1 MLAKV
6 KSFDAQNGHLPLKI
20 GGAVLGSAIVTAIVF
35 VVISA
40 LEDNE
45 EFAVSEFDEASTDE
59 FIPAPTDEI

>member
-1 MLAKV
+1 MLQKV

-35 VVISA
+35 VLVSA

-45 EFAVSEFDEASTDE
+45 EFAVNEFDEA
-59 FIPAPTDEI
+59 PTEEID

>member
-20 GGAVLGSAIVTAIVF
+20 GGAVLGSAIVSALVF

-45 EFAVSEFDEASTDE
+45 EFAVSEFDEV
-59 FIPAPTDEI
+59 PTDEID

>member
-45 EFAVSEFDEASTDE
+45 EFAVSEFDEAL
-59 FIPAPTDEI
+59 TDEID